1 ANARLTPRDVDV
13 VEAHGTGTTLG
24 DPIEAQALLATY
36 GQDRPG
42 DRPLYLGSIKSNI
55 GHTQAAAGVAGVI
68 KMVQAMRHG
77 TLPKTLH
84 VDRPTS
90 HVDWSAGEVRLLTES
105 RPWDGEGPR
114 RAGVSSFGVSGTN
127 AHIVLEQAPAPE
139 DTLAEGDG
147 DDQPEDAEPVALPVV
162 PWAVSGK
169 TAAALRDQAARL
181 AAHVRTHPS
190 TDLHDT
196 GLALATTRT
205 HFDHRAIATGT
216 SREELLTALDALAQ
230 DTNSPHLVTG
240 QPAGHG
246 GLAVVFPGQGT
257 QRTGMGHDLYTHYPV
272 YAAAFD
278 EVCTHLDPLLGRSLR
293 DLVHTSEDIHQT
305 QYTQPALFAYQ
316 VALYRLTESW
326 GITPDHL
333 IGHSIGEVT
342 AAHIAGILTLP
353 DACTLVATR
362 ARLMQ
367 TAPHGGPMVAL
378 QATEDEVLPHLQDR
392 THQVSIAA
400 LNGPNSTVI
409 AGDDDAVEDIT
420 RHFEDQGRKTK
431 WLNVSHAFHSP
442 HMESVLDEFTTTL
455 NHITF
460 HPPTIPIISNLT
472 GELATDDIQTPHYWA
487 RHIRNTVRFAHGI
500 TTLDTLGTTTY
511 LELGPD
517 GTAAAMTTTCLP
529 EDTQAHVVPAQRKD
543 RPEALALTQ
552 ALAHLHTHGRAVDWS
567 ALFAASR
574 ATAAPLPTYAFQH
587 QRYWLSGSGQG
598 AGADL
603 ATAGL
608 AEAGHPLLAARV
620 ELPDDGGTV
629 LTGRLSLRTHPWLA
643 DHAVLGSVLF
653 PGTGFVE
660 LAVRAGD
667 VVGCG
672 HVEELT

>member
-1 ANARLTPRDVDV
+1 
-13 VEAHGTGTTLG
+13 
-24 DPIEAQALLATY
+24 
-36 GQDRPG
+36 
-42 DRPLYLGSIKSNI
+42 
-55 GHTQAAAGVAGVI
+55 
-68 KMVQAMRHG
+68 
-77 TLPKTLH
+77 
-84 VDRPTS
+84 
-90 HVDWSAGEVRLLTES
+90 
-105 RPWDGEGPR
+105 
-114 RAGVSSFGVSGTN
+114 
-127 AHIVLEQAPAPE
+127 
-139 DTLAEGDG
+139 
-147 DDQPEDAEPVALPVV
+147 
-162 PWAVSGK
+162 
-169 TAAALRDQAARL
+169 
-181 AAHVRTHPS
+181 RTHPA
-190 TDLHDT
+190 TDPHDT

-205 HFDHRAIATGT
+205 HFDHRATATGT
-216 SREELLTALDALAQ
+216 SREELLTALDALATGQ
-230 DTNSPHLVTG
+230 TSPQVVTG

-246 GLAVVFPGQGT
+246 GLAIVFPGQGT
-257 QRTGMGHDLYTHYPV
+257 QRTGMGHDLYTHHPV

-367 TAPHGGPMVAL
+367 SAPHGGPMVAL

-400 LNGPNSTVI
+400 LNGPHSTVI

-460 HPPTIPIISNLT
+460 HPPTIPIVSNLT

-529 EDTQAHVVPAQRKD
+529 
-543 RPEALALTQ
+543 
-552 ALAHLHTHGRAVDWS
+552 
-567 ALFAASR
+567 
-574 ATAAPLPTYAFQH
+574 
-587 QRYWLSGSGQG
+587 
-598 AGADL
+598 
-603 ATAGL
+603 
-608 AEAGHPLLAARV
+608 
-620 ELPDDGGTV
+620 
-629 LTGRLSLRTHPWLA
+629 
-643 DHAVLGSVLF
+643 
-653 PGTGFVE
+653 
-660 LAVRAGD
+660 
-667 VVGCG
+667 
-672 HVEELT
+672 